1 MATDVQGII
10 SAAQDTAK
18 DLADQAGDLTRKAQ
32 LAFDTR
38 YEIGPVNLTL
48 ALTDVDFTIGEV
60 PQYQGSAFV
69 EPASP
74 GEVPSLREV
83 PELILPALPVNT
95 AQKPVIRTPQ
105 TPSQLAQFNKQ
116 APTLSGI
123 SVPAAPAALQNLAL
137 LTPPTLTD
145 ITVPGAPI
153 VQIPEFDA
161 VRPDTSLQEPG
172 NLEAQFRQDFR
183 DQAGSMARVLEGELD
198 AYMAKINPQFHSQMA
213 AIEDRLSRYLA
224 GGTGFTP
231 AVENAIW
238 NRAVDKI
245 DGEFR
250 RARDAAYDDAA
261 RRGFTLPTG
270 ALHSTL
276 VQSRQAAADAS
287 ARAAMDIA
295 IKQAEIEQANLQF
308 AVTQSASLRQVALQA
323 TQSWAG
329 NLVQINGQALEFAK
343 GVLQAAIELY
353 EIRAKTV
360 QIRVQLYQAEAEVY
374 QHRLKAALAVYD
386 AYQAHIEG
394 LKAQVGVDAARVQAF
409 QAQADGYAALANA
422 YKAVIDGLA
431 TRAQIEKLKVDAFG
445 AEVNAFQAQVQAK
458 TAEWQGFRAQLEG
471 ETIKLD
477 AYGKEVQAHGQEVDA
492 YQAQVQAQSIAIQA
506 VSSANEAAAR
516 TYQAAVSAYSA
527 LVQGRSSVV
536 EAEIK
541 SFESTLRGW
550 TAGVQAKESEARVK
564 IANNQA
570 NAQATIS
577 AYQQNSHIVLA
588 NMDMNYKRMNDMS
601 RVGVAGAEVFGKM
614 ASSALSGMNAL
625 AASVENQTV

>member
-10 SAAQDTAK
+10 SAAQDTAQEM
-18 DLADQAGDLTRKAQ
+18 ATQAAEFTRKAQ

-38 YEIGPVNLTL
+38 SDVVPINLPL
-48 ALTDVDFTIGEV
+48 SLTDVNFDIGEV
-60 PQYQGSAFV
+60 PQYQGAAFV
-69 EPASP
+69 EPESP
-74 GEVPSLREV
+74 GAAPSLREV
-83 PELILPALPVNT
+83 PDLTLPATPTNT

-105 TPSQLAQFNKQ
+105 TPSQLAHFNKQ

-145 ITVPGAPI
+145 ITVPGAPV

-161 VRPDTSLQEPG
+161 IRPNTTLQDPG

-183 DQAGSMARVLEGELD
+183 DQAGSMARALEGEID
-198 AYMAKINPQFHSQMA
+198 AYLSKINPQFHSQMA
-213 AIEDRLSRYLA
+213 AIEDRLARYLD

-250 RARDAAYDDAA
+250 RARDTAYEDAA

-276 VQSRQAAADAS
+276 MQSRQAAADAS

-308 AVTQSASLRQVALQA
+308 AVTQSANLRQVALQA

-343 GVLQAAIELY
+343 GVLQAAVQLY
-353 EIRAKTV
+353 DIQAKTV
-360 QIRVQLYQAEAEVY
+360 QVRVQLYQAEAEVY
-374 QHRLKAALAVYD
+374 QHRLKAALAIYD

-394 LKAQVGVDAARVQAF
+394 LKAQVSVDAARVQAF
-409 QAQADGYAALANA
+409 QAQASGYAALANA
-422 YKAVIDGLA
+422 YKAVIDGVA
-431 TRAQIEKLKVDAFG
+431 TKAQIEKLKVEAFG

-458 TAEWQGFRAQLEG
+458 TAEWQGFKAQLEG
-471 ETIKLD
+471 ETIKID
-477 AYGKEVQAHGQEVDA
+477 AYGKEVQAYGQEVEA
-492 YQAQVQAQSIAIQA
+492 YRAQVQAQTTTIQA
-506 VSSANEAAAR
+506 VSTANEAAAR
-516 TYQAAVSAYSA
+516 TYQASVGAYSA
-527 LVQGRSSVV
+527 LVQGRSTVV

-541 SFESTLRGW
+541 SFESTLKAW
-550 TAGVQAKESEARVK
+550 TAGVQAQESEARVK

-577 AYQQNSHIVLA
+577 AYGQNTHLALA
-588 NMDMNYKRMNDMS
+588 NMEMNYKRMNDMA
-601 RVGVAGAEVFGKM
+601 RVGVSGAEVFGKM
-614 ASSALSGMNAL
+614 ASSALSGMNSL
-625 AASVENQTV
+625 AASIENQSL

>member
-10 SAAQDTAK
+10 SSAQDTAK
-18 DLADQAGDLTRKAQ
+18 ELADQAGDLTRKAQ

-48 ALTDVDFTIGEV
+48 ALTDVDFNLGAV

-69 EPASP
+69 EPESP
-74 GEVPSLREV
+74 GAAPSLREV

-198 AYMAKINPQFHSQMA
+198 AYLAKINPQFHSQMA
-213 AIEDRLSRYLA
+213 AIEDRLARYLA

-238 NRAVDKI
+238 NRANDKI

-276 VQSRQAAADAS
+276 MQSRQAAADAS

-295 IKQAEIEQANLQF
+295 IKQAELEQANLQF

-471 ETIKLD
+471 ETIRID
-477 AYGKEVQAHGQEVDA
+477 AYGKEVQAYGQEVDA
-492 YQAQVQAQSIAIQA
+492 YKAQVQAQSTAIQA
-506 VSSANEAAAR
+506 ASTANEAAAR

>member
-10 SAAQDTAK
+10 SAAQGTAK
-18 DLADQAGDLTRKAQ
+18 DLAVQAGDFTRKAQ
-32 LAFDTR
+32 LSFDTR
-38 YEIGPVNLTL
+38 YEVMPVDL
-48 ALTDVDFTIGEV
+48 AISLTDVNFNLDEV
-60 PQYQGSAFV
+60 PQYRGTAF
-69 EPASP
+69 EAPESP
-74 GEVPSLREV
+74 GEAPEMREV
-83 PELILPALPVNT
+83 PGLEMPAAPANT
-95 AQKPVIRTPQ
+95 AQKPVLRTPQ
-105 TPSQLAQFNKQ
+105 TPSQLASFNKQ
-116 APTLSGI
+116 APSVASV
-123 SVPAAPAALQNLAL
+123 SVPSAPAALQNLGL

-145 ITVPGAPI
+145 ITVPGAPV
-153 VQIPEFDA
+153 VQIPEFTA
-161 VRPDTSLQEPG
+161 IRPDTAIPEPG
-172 NLEAQFRQDFR
+172 NLDAQFRQDFR
-183 DQAGSMARVLEGELD
+183 NQSASMARALEGEID

-213 AIEDRLSRYLA
+213 AIEDRLARYLA

-308 AVTQSASLRQVALQA
+308 AVTQSAGLRQVALQA
-323 TQSWAG
+323 AQSWAG

-343 GVLQAAIELY
+343 GVLQSAIQLY
-353 EIRAKTV
+353 DIQVKSV
-360 QIRVQLYQAEAEVY
+360 QVRLQLYQAEAEVY

-394 LKAQVGVDAARVQAF
+394 LKAQVGIDTARVQAF
-409 QAQADGYAALANA
+409 QAQANGYAALANA
-422 YKAVIDGLA
+422 YKAVIDGVS
-431 TRAQIEKLKVDAFG
+431 TKAQIEKLKVEAFG

-458 TAEWQGFRAQLEG
+458 TAEWQGFKAQLEG
-471 ETIKLD
+471 ESIKID
-477 AYGKEVQAHGQEVDA
+477 VYGKEVQAYGQEVEA
-492 YQAQVQAQSIAIQA
+492 FRAQVQAQATAIQA
-506 VSSANEAAAR
+506 VSAANEAAAR
-516 TYQAAVSAYSA
+516 TYQASVNAYGA

-541 SFESTLRGW
+541 SFESTLKGW

-577 AYQQNSHIVLA
+577 AYGQNTHLALA
-588 NMDMNYKRMNDMS
+588 NMEMNYKRMNDMS
-601 RVGVAGAEVFGKM
+601 RVGVAGAKVFGDM
-614 ASSALSGMNAL
+614 ASSALSGMNSL
-625 AASVENQTV
+625 AASIESRSL

>member
-48 ALTDVDFTIGEV
+48 ALTDVDFNLGAV

-69 EPASP
+69 EPESP
-74 GEVPSLREV
+74 GAAPSLREV
-83 PELILPALPVNT
+83 PELELPTLPVNT
-95 AQKPVIRTPQ
+95 AQKPIIRTPQ
-105 TPSQLAQFNKQ
+105 TPSQLAHFNKQ
-116 APTLSGI
+116 APTLAGV
-123 SVPAAPAALQNLAL
+123 SVPSAPAALQDLAL

-198 AYMAKINPQFHSQMA
+198 AYLAKINPQFHSQMA

-261 RRGFTLPTG
+261 RRGFTLPAG

-353 EIRAKTV
+353 SIRAKTV

-394 LKAQVGVDAARVQAF
+394 LKAQVSVDAARVQAF
-409 QAQADGYAALANA
+409 QAQANGYAALANA
-422 YKAVIDGLA
+422 YKAVIDGVA
-431 TRAQIEKLKVDAFG
+431 TRAQIEKLKVEAFG

-471 ETIKLD
+471 ETIRID
-477 AYGKEVQAHGQEVDA
+477 AYGKEVQAYGQEVDA
-492 YQAQVQAQSIAIQA
+492 YKAQVQAQSTAIQA
-506 VSSANEAAAR
+506 ASTANEAAAR

-570 NAQATIS
+570 NAQATIA

-625 AASVENQTV
+625 AAEIESKSL